1 MTPRS
6 LTIALTVLFAGG
18 AVAVLAFSLAQR
30 ESIGITRVIGG
41 ILFLGLLF
49 GLVKE
54 LIRGDSA
61 GRWIAI
67 LLAGAFPVGVYVN
80 SDGSPAPL
88 LLVLAVTFSICAVGF
103 LTPFVGRYFA
113 EKEILELDDDI
124 N

>member
-6 LTIALTVLFAGG
+6 LTIALTALFAAG
-18 AVAVLAFSLAQR
+18 AVATLAFSIAQR

-41 ILFLGLLF
+41 IIFLRLLF
-49 GLVKE
+49 GLARE
-54 LIRGDSA
+54 LIQGDSA

-67 LLAGAFPVGVYVN
+67 LLAAAFPVGVYVN

-88 LLVLAVTFSICAVGF
+88 LIVLAVTFTLCAIGL
-103 LTPFVGRYFA
+103 LTPFAGRHFA
-113 EKEILELDDDI
+113 EKESAEQDDDA